1 MMIYIYILYICA
13 NQDPHF
19 DQQIEHLTHKASR
32 TELVGGWSLEGQDA
46 VTPCFHQICTKDKA
60 Q

>member
-1 MMIYIYILYICA
+1 MIYIYYICA